1 LAQALDQ
8 VKEFQTGRLALALT
22 GPTLSGLMDSS
33 CRASCRTG
41 SLDTVLW
48 PLFRVGPAQRP
59 DWPIG
64 LVSGYQARPARS
76 LLCYAVKG
84 RRLATRVPGGTTA
97 RVPGI
102 AAAWREREGGRDLD
116 GGAARRRLHCLRE
129 TGRGGG
135 RSSTGSEGGR
145 GRGRSTPSR
154 GVPAPAA

>member
-1 LAQALDQ
+1 
-8 VKEFQTGRLALALT
+8 
-22 GPTLSGLMDSS
+22 MDSS

-97 RVPGI
+97 RVPGV
-102 AAAWREREGGRDLD
+102 AAVWRERGRERSRRGCSSSTSPLLEGDREGRWPELHGQRRRPREGAEHAVAWSSGSCSLGGACRRGRCFAPPGRPGGD
-116 GGAARRRLHCLRE
+116 GGWR
-129 TGRGGG
+129 
-135 RSSTGSEGGR
+135 
-145 GRGRSTPSR
+145 
-154 GVPAPAA
+154 